1 MTGSRS
7 DVVEHG
13 EHHPPVAWRGEEEP
27 PSLWYC
33 LSQRRRGASTPPAR
47 QNDRGVPNLCDD
59 AMLRPHHHQS
69 PAAEREKGEGIPL
82 KDRVRQSEAEVTADA
97 YKGNE
102 NLAGRG
108 EFHHGAKSRQRQP
121 KAKMAQRR
129 TASTEAERKKN
140 PFLFLLGLPCLPF
153 CASPGQA
160 LTTSMEINR
169 PACTIQAW
177 PIP

>member
-69 PAAEREKGEGIPL
+69 PAAEREKGF
-82 KDRVRQSEAEVTADA
+82 R
-97 YKGNE
+97 
-102 NLAGRG
+102 
-108 EFHHGAKSRQRQP
+108 
-121 KAKMAQRR
+121 
-129 TASTEAERKKN
+129 
-140 PFLFLLGLPCLPF
+140 
-153 CASPGQA
+153 
-160 LTTSMEINR
+160 
-169 PACTIQAW
+169 
-177 PIP
+177 